1 MVGLEPDEGAQYFE
15 LNEDDTEEI
24 PEGDLTDQ
32 RQALELSVDR
42 QAGEVQLMRKSN
54 FLLKSKIDIISDLLQ
69 VQKEKH
75 QVVKQEI
82 NKVFNES
89 F

>member
-82 NKVFNES
+82 NKVLNES

>member
-75 QVVKQEI
+75 HDLKQELNRMLVDI
-82 NKVFNES
+82 I
-89 F
+89 

>member
-1 MVGLEPDEGAQYFE
+1 MVAETDDGAQFFL

-32 RQALELSVDR
+32 RQALQLSIDR
-42 QAGEVQLMRKSN
+42 QAEQVQLMRKSN

-75 QVVKQEI
+75 HDLKQELNRMLVDI
-82 NKVFNES
+82 I
-89 F
+89 

>member
-1 MVGLEPDEGAQYFE
+1 MVAETDHGAQYFYQK
-15 LNEDDTEEI
+15 EDNTEEEGL
-24 PEGDLTDQ
+24 EGDYEDQ
-32 RQALELSVDR
+32 RHLLQLSIDR
-42 QAGEVQLMRKSN
+42 QSEQVQLMRKSN

-75 QVVKQEI
+75 HDLKQEI
-82 NKVFNES
+82 NKVFNDT